1 MSPKVSDQYKEE
13 RRSLIL
19 DTALACFTEKGYRY
33 TTIEDIARRLSM
45 SKGSIYL
52 YFSTKE
58 EIYTRIM
65 QERMRRTVERLRSRF
80 GEATTARGKLDLV
93 FQTFGSQ
100 NLAALQQILAFHLEF
115 WLESVRRPELR
126 EAMEEQNGLA
136 IALLSDIV
144 QEGVANGE
152 FRRDADPAAAASL
165 FWAARDGIALQFV
178 GAPSEA
184 AYRERMEGLEDFL
197 LRYLH

>member
-19 DTALACFTEKGYRY
+19 DTALACFTEKGHRY
-33 TTIEDIARRLSM
+33 TTIEDIARRLGM

-52 YFSTKE
+52 YFPTKE

-80 GEATTARGKLDLV
+80 GETASAREKLDLV
-93 FQTFGSQ
+93 FRTFGSQ

-115 WLESVRRPELR
+115 WLEAARKPELR
-126 EAMEEQNGLA
+126 QAMEEQNALA
-136 IALLSDIV
+136 IDLLSEIV
-144 QEGVANGE
+144 QEGITRGE
-152 FRRDADPAAAASL
+152 FRSDADSAAAASL

-178 GAPSEA
+178 GAPSEEI
-184 AYRERMEGLEDFL
+184 YRERMEGLEDFL
-197 LRYLH
+197 LRYLR